1 MSDKRYQVRS
11 RSEHNFWLHEVFDST
26 TGLAVLEP
34 NTDLSWCFDGAAL
47 LESGLSIDETL
58 ELLAVRPVKRPC
70 GC

>member
-11 RSEHNFWLHEVFDST
+11 RSEHNFWQHEVFDST

-58 ELLAVRPVKRPC
+58 ELLTVRPVIRQC

>member
-1 MSDKRYQVRS
+1 MNDRRYQVRS
-11 RSEHNFWLHEVFDST
+11 RSEHNFWQHEVFDST

-47 LESGLSIDETL
+47 LESGLSVDETL
-58 ELLAVRPVKRPC
+58 ELLAVRPVIRQC